1 MTSSFYNGEYFLYI
15 KDNKYYIGKVVEP
28 KTKSSYY
35 VYLEPCIQSTEMPV
49 EDMIKLENEQCVN
62 TSSLGYPIILTSNYK
77 LP

>member
-1 MTSSFYNGEYFLYI
+1 MTNSFYNGEYFLYI

-35 VYLEPCIQSTEMPV
+35 VYLEPCIQSSEMPV

-62 TSSLGYPIILTSNYK
+62 TSSLGYTILQNQSYK